1 MVEPVSYGVEYHH
14 PQPLP
19 APNIHIQFTHIK
31 NDQGRSDLPDEDLA
45 VEE

>member
-14 PQPLP
+14 PQSLI
-19 APNIHIQFTHIK
+19 APNIHIQFIHIK
-31 NDQGRSDLPDEDLA
+31 NDQGRSYLPDEDLA